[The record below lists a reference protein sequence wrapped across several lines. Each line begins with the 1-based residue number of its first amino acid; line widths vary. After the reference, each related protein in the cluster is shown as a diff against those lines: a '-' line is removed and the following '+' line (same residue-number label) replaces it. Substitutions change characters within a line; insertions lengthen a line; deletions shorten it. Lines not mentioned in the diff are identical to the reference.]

1 MFGDICAVLVVLTIL
16 CAVMHGLYLYQRAKQ
31 PHPEII
37 RKLVHA
43 VMGLVTL
50 SFPFVFQSPLSVV
63 LLAMIAGAGL
73 SYVKNS
79 RKLQDGVG
87 GVLCAVKRKS
97 YGEVS
102 FVAAI
107 AVLFLLAHHQPLFYV
122 IPVLILTL
130 ADSLS
135 ALVGVFMGKLRFT
148 TSDGTKSAEGS
159 FAFFATTLLATAVP
173 LFMFTS
179 LAPANIILIGLL
191 LGGLVMMFEAIAWRG
206 LDNFL
211 IPISAFGLLSI
222 YVTLDLNAL
231 IARFIVAAALLTFA
245 LFWRKC
251 TTLHDGAVIGAALAC
266 YASTAVGGV
275 EWLVAPMTVFS
286 LYKLALP
293 ERYHSMARVHSV
305 RAVVSVASIGLLWLL
320 LSRLTNNAEL
330 FFPYTL
336 SFALNFAIIG
346 TVHLQKL
353 TSTSLLLK
361 NVWRLAQTA
370 AMSWILFFLP
380 YLTISGFGVER
391 ARQTLIALP
400 IILLA
405 TLVFYCLRPDN
416 QRQKLTGNLRWAR
429 QVGVVACVSPLA
441 LCYL

>member
-1 MFGDICAVLVVLTIL
+1 MFGDICAVIAVLLIL
-16 CAVMHGLYLYQRAKQ
+16 GAVMYGLYLYQRARQ

-50 SFPFVFQSPLSVV
+50 SFPFVFQSSVSVV
-63 LLAMIAGAGL
+63 LLALIAGAGL
-73 SYVKNS
+73 SFVKHS
-79 RKLQDGVG
+79 HKLQDGVG

-107 AVLFLLAHHQPLFYV
+107 AVLFLLAQHQPLFYV

-135 ALVGVFMGKLRFT
+135 ALVGVFMGRRRFT

-159 FAFFATTLLATAVP
+159 FVFFVTTLLATAVP
-173 LFMFTS
+173 LFIFS
-179 LAPANIILIGLL
+179 SFAPAKIILIGLL
-191 LGGLVMMFEAIAWRG
+191 LGGLVMMFEAISWRG

-222 YVTLDLNAL
+222 YVTMDLNAL
-231 IARFIVAAALLTFA
+231 IARFIVAAVLLMFA
-245 LFWRKC
+245 LVWRKR

-275 EWLVAPMTVFS
+275 EWLLAPMTVFS

-336 SFALNFAIIG
+336 SFALHFAIIG

-353 TSTSLLLK
+353 IRSSFLLNNFL
-361 NVWRLAQTA
+361 RLAQTA
-370 AMSWILFFLP
+370 AMSWIVFFLP
-380 YLTISGFGVER
+380 YLAVSGFCAER
-391 ARQTLIALP
+391 ARQALIALP

-405 TLVFYCLRPDN
+405 TLVFYCLRPGD
-416 QRQKLTGNLRWAR
+416 QRQKLAGNSRWAR